1 MFRIALDAMG
11 SDKAPQVEVEGAA
24 QAIKELPPDF
34 VVQLVGRKADIEA
47 ALARVPGVD
56 PKRVEI
62 VDAPE
67 VVGMGDKPLAAIRG
81 KPRSSIAVGLDLQK
95 KHKSDAFISAGN
107 TGAVMAASTLLLR
120 LHAGV
125 QRAAIGALFPSAG
138 QPVLVVDGGANV
150 DVDAREIV
158 GFAHLGSVYA
168 RDVLGRQNPTVGLLN
183 IGEEDEKGNAVVKEA
198 HQLLKQT
205 TGMNYI
211 GNVEGRDIPV
221 GEARGQRLDVVA
233 CDGFVGNVVLK
244 FYESAGRVFV
254 ALIKREAPDVLQ
266 RPEMTNVLNV
276 LDYATYGGAPLLG
289 VQGRRDHL
297 SRRVPGEGDQERHPR
312 RRPIGPQPSLRR
324 HRRRV
329 RRGQGARMKRPFAEL
344 WGTGSYA
351 PPRVMTNDEFSKILD
366 TSDQWIQ
373 ERTGIRERRVSTK
386 EETNACM
393 GKAAALQVLAETGLT
408 PLDVDAIIYATASP
422 DRLLPSQACDLQAML
437 GAKNAAAFDVGAA
450 CSGFIYALTTA
461 EGHHRRRAGRTRAR
475 DRGREAHEH
484 HGLERPHD
492 RGVVRRRRRRD
503 DRAQEH
509 QRAGHS
515 VDVPEVGRH
524 AGRAAVPARRRRH
537 PSAERRAAEGPQLL
551 HQDGGPRSLQGRRAV
566 HGGRLRPRA
575 RARRN

>member
-11 SDKAPQVEVEGAA
+11 SDEAPQVEVEGAA
-24 QAIKELPPDF
+24 QAINELPPDF

-56 PKRVEI
+56 PKRIEI

-120 LHAGV
+120 LHPGV

-138 QPVLVVDGGANV
+138 EPVLVVDGGANV

-168 RDVLGRQNPTVGLLN
+168 RDVLGRQNPTVGLIN

-205 TGMNYI
+205 TGINYI

-221 GEARGQRLDVVA
+221 GVARGQRLDVVA

-254 ALIKREAPDVLQ
+254 ALIKREAPDVLE
-266 RPEMTNVLNV
+266 RPEMANVLNV

-289 VQGRRDHL
+289 V
-297 SRRVPGEGDQERHPR
+297 
-312 RRPIGPQPSLRR
+312 
-324 HRRRV
+324 
-329 RRGQGARMKRPFAEL
+329 
-344 WGTGSYA
+344 
-351 PPRVMTNDEFSKILD
+351 
-366 TSDQWIQ
+366 
-373 ERTGIRERRVSTK
+373 
-386 EETNACM
+386 
-393 GKAAALQVLAETGLT
+393 
-408 PLDVDAIIYATASP
+408 
-422 DRLLPSQACDLQAML
+422 
-437 GAKNAAAFDVGAA
+437 
-450 CSGFIYALTTA
+450 
-461 EGHHRRRAGRTRAR
+461 
-475 DRGREAHEH
+475 
-484 HGLERPHD
+484 
-492 RGVVRRRRRRD
+492 RGVVIICHGASPAKAIKNAIRVAVQAVRSHLSD
-503 DRAQEH
+503 DIAAEF
-509 QRAGHS
+509 A
-515 VDVPEVGRH
+515 VGK
-524 AGRAAVPARRRRH
+524 VPA
-537 PSAERRAAEGPQLL
+537 
-551 HQDGGPRSLQGRRAV
+551 
-566 HGGRLRPRA
+566 
-575 RARRN
+575 